1 MSAILGIEIAS
12 LQHRC
17 RHSKHEVLSWMLHP
31 TTQLGALSKRERS
44 SVAFLQTNY
53 TFFGFYSP
61 LKTFKNSMLY
71 SGKIWFMNNSFI
83 RNVQYIDD
91 DDVSVAIYVFEVLF
105 FIRVLFLCMKFP
117 VGKVILVLPD
127 SLNIFQD
134 M

>member
-1 MSAILGIEIAS
+1 M
-12 LQHRC
+12 Q
-17 RHSKHEVLSWMLHP
+17 
-31 TTQLGALSKRERS
+31 TQQTWSSFLDAAPNYLVGCVIQKRERI

-53 TFFGFYSP
+53 TFLRFYSP

-105 FIRVLFLCMKFP
+105 FIRVLFLCMNFP
-117 VGKVILVLPD
+117 VGKVILLLPD
-127 SLNIFQD
+127 SLNIFHYFIIKKLVHKHNTATG
-134 M
+134 